1 MAKQRSPDGRLVYLH
16 CSSIFSGAN
25 AQVRRVKKVSQ
36 LLQKHKA
43 SIKILTNEFTLPA
56 VAAVAKELLEEKI
69 FESLPRAKLR
79 YPELFQPSETQEA
92 ERAASEAEVI
102 RTEAETAQDLVLTS
116 DDEGGNECLDFEQGE
131 QQAEPEGTPEYK
143 ADAEGN
149 VQVSAV
155 QLCPQSTSRAQHAL
169 SIPRLH
175 PVYLPFKT
183 QHTILVL
190 VQPLLEECCLEF
202 GNTWVPDLME
212 ARKWNEAE
220 SIELTEWTK
229 RFVKYARS
237 LPPSAIQPVPGK
249 SIAEVLF
256 GTSTLRHSA
265 VHRLPTSAAGISK
278 MLSAAVTF
286 AEALNDSKRV
296 GKVAEIKTQLEAS
309 IEGIVQH
316 QNLLERKLT
325 DQFEDIVRRRAELD
339 ELERSSIEEMLATDK
354 KQRTEVGSA
363 FESFLVGYRQTSYP
377 CTCSYIP
384 SFDGAKAD
392 FKAEEN
398 MESSWM
404 EDELKPPAGMNE
416 PQAYDQSS
424 LGEEKPDQGDW
435 LEKDDRPPCH
445 DNSGGSIEEEPE
457 VSEVILST
465 LSSKGQKEKG
475 KKAAASPW
483 GISTAEEA
491 LVLVD
496 EAPASE
502 DTSPA
507 PVHVAHGMVGEWPRK
522 GVWNFGTTV
531 DVPADPH
538 NAVEEAIPAEEPCFA
553 APEGAFLNDEPCIIV
568 SEVEP
573 IVEGTFLAEEAISK
587 EDTMEMEKA
596 APEATLEASQPDQ
609 TIEGFDDVEE
619 HPLNQYCHISHHL
632 GDSNEPTP
640 GPDAA
645 PIHGAPAE
653 DAMPA
658 LIALRSKFGFVPPSP
673 SAPSSTVT
681 SILEAAAPEAP
692 TKDSHTITLKIL
704 NGSKVFR
711 SIVFIETCTRTAIL
725 NEARAYCVKRAQDD
739 QIFGRLLAK
748 GWDLAL
754 VSLKMYGYDMELSTY
769 KVENLSSLVRTVEK
783 TGIPRFTLRISG
795 I

>member
-25 AQVRRVKKVSQ
+25 AHVRRVKKVSQ
-36 LLQKHKA
+36 LLEKHKA
-43 SIKILTNEFTLPA
+43 SIKILTKEFTLPA
-56 VAAVAKELLEEKI
+56 VAAVAKELLEEQI

-92 ERAASEAEVI
+92 ERAALEAEVI
-102 RTEAETAQDLVLTS
+102 RIEAEAAQDIVLTS
-116 DDEGGNECLDFEQGE
+116 DDEGGDECLDFEQSE
-131 QQAEPEGTPEYK
+131 QRAEPEGTLEDK
-143 ADAEGN
+143 AEAGDN
-149 VQVSAV
+149 VQISAV
-155 QLCPQSTSRAQHAL
+155 QLCQQSTSRAQHAL

-183 QHTILVL
+183 QHRILVP
-190 VQPLLEECCLEF
+190 VQFLLEECCLEF

-229 RFVKYARS
+229 RFLKYAKS
-237 LPPSAIQPVPGK
+237 LPPSAIKPVPGR

-265 VHRLPTSAAGISK
+265 VHRLPTSAAGILN
-278 MLSAAVTF
+278 MLSAAITF
-286 AEALNDSKRV
+286 AEALNDSKRAE
-296 GKVAEIKTQLEAS
+296 KIAEIKTQLEAS
-309 IEGIVQH
+309 IEEIVQH

-325 DQFEDIVRRRAELD
+325 DQFEDIARRRAELD
-339 ELERSSIEEMLATDK
+339 ELERSSIEEMLAVDK

-363 FESFLVGYRQTSYP
+363 FESFLVSYQRISNP
-377 CTCSYIP
+377 CTCSHTP
-384 SFDGAKAD
+384 SFDGAKTD
-392 FKAEEN
+392 SKAEEN
-398 MESSWM
+398 IESSWT
-404 EDELKPPAGMNE
+404 EHELKPPAGINE
-416 PQAYDQSS
+416 AQVYNQSP
-424 LGEEKPDQGDW
+424 LGEEKSDQGEK
-435 LEKDDRPPCH
+435 LEKDNRPPCH

-457 VSEVILST
+457 VSELT
-465 LSSKGQKEKG
+465 LPTFRSSGQKKNG
-475 KKAAASPW
+475 KKAAASGW
-483 GISTAEEA
+483 GISAAEEA
-491 LVLVD
+491 PVLVD

-502 DTSPA
+502 DASPA
-507 PVHVAHGMVGEWPRK
+507 PVHVAHDMGWEWPRK
-522 GVWNFGTTV
+522 GFWNFGATS

-538 NAVEEAIPAEEPCFA
+538 NAAEEAIPAEEPCFA
-553 APEGAFLNDEPCIIV
+553 APEGAFPRDEPYIIAP
-568 SEVEP
+568 EEEP
-573 IVEGTFLAEEAISK
+573 LAEDAFPGEAISK
-587 EDTMEMEKA
+587 EDPVEMEKA
-596 APEATLEASQPDQ
+596 APEATLEASQPELI
-609 TIEGFDDVEE
+609 IEGFDDVEE

-632 GDSNEPTP
+632 GDPYEPTP
-640 GPDAA
+640 EPDVA

-653 DAMPA
+653 DAMP
-658 LIALRSKFGFVPPSP
+658 GFRPPPP

-704 NGSKVFR
+704 NGSKVLR
-711 SIVFIETCTRTAIL
+711 SIVFIRACTRTAIL

-739 QIFGRLLAK
+739 QSFGRLLAK

-754 VSLKMYGYDMELSTY
+754 VSLKMYGYDMDLSTY

-783 TGIPRFTLRISG
+783 TGIPRFTLRISE

>member
-1 MAKQRSPDGRLVYLH
+1 MFKLARSNYGRYERSRQD
-16 CSSIFSGAN
+16 SSIAH
-25 AQVRRVKKVSQ
+25 
-36 LLQKHKA
+36 LLD
-43 SIKILTNEFTLPA
+43 S
-56 VAAVAKELLEEKI
+56 
-69 FESLPRAKLR
+69 
-79 YPELFQPSETQEA
+79 
-92 ERAASEAEVI
+92 
-102 RTEAETAQDLVLTS
+102 
-116 DDEGGNECLDFEQGE
+116 
-131 QQAEPEGTPEYK
+131 
-143 ADAEGN
+143 
-149 VQVSAV
+149 
-155 QLCPQSTSRAQHAL
+155 PQSTSRAQHAL

-183 QHTILVL
+183 QHKTLILV
-190 VQPLLEECCLEF
+190 QSLLEECCLEF

-212 ARKWNEAE
+212 ARKWTEAE

-278 MLSAAVTF
+278 MLSAAITF
-286 AEALNDSKRV
+286 AEALNDSKRAE
-296 GKVAEIKTQLEAS
+296 KVAEIKMQLEAS

-325 DQFEDIVRRRAELD
+325 DQFEDIVRRRGELD

-363 FESFLVGYRQTSYP
+363 LESFLIGYQQISNP
-377 CTCSYIP
+377 CTCTYTP

-392 FKAEEN
+392 LKAEEN
-398 MESSWM
+398 MESSWIGM
-404 EDELKPPAGMNE
+404 FLYALFLYLKSQPLLYLFLTLFVEDEMKPPAGMDE
-416 PQAYDQSS
+416 PQPYDQSS
-424 LGEEKPDQGDW
+424 LGEEKPDQGEW
-435 LEKDDRPPCH
+435 LEKDDGPPCH

-457 VSEVILST
+457 VSEVTLST
-465 LSSKGQKEKG
+465 LRSKGQKKKG
-475 KKAAASPW
+475 KKAAASRW
-483 GISTAEEA
+483 GISAAEEA
-491 LVLVD
+491 PVLVD
-496 EAPASE
+496 EAPALE
-502 DTSPA
+502 DASPA
-507 PVHVAHGMVGEWPRK
+507 PVDVAHGMVWESPPK
-522 GVWNFGTTV
+522 EVWNFGTII

-538 NAVEEAIPAEEPCFA
+538 NAAEEAIPAEEPGFA
-553 APEGAFLNDEPCIIV
+553 APEGAFLNDEPCMIV
-568 SEVEP
+568 PEVEP
-573 IVEGTFLAEEAISK
+573 IVECYFPAEEAISK
-587 EDTMEMEKA
+587 EDPMEMEKA
-596 APEATLEASQPDQ
+596 APEAALEASQPEK
-609 TIEGFDDVEE
+609 TIEGFNDVEE
-619 HPLNQYCHISHHL
+619 HPLNQYCHISHHS

-658 LIALRSKFGFVPPSP
+658 LIALRPKFGFVPPPP
-673 SAPSSTVT
+673 SAPSSKVT
-681 SILEAAAPEAP
+681 SIVEAAAPEAP

-725 NEARAYCVKRAQDD
+725 NEAKAYCVKRAQDD
-739 QIFGRLLAK
+739 QTFGRLLAK

-754 VSLKMYGYDMELSTY
+754 VSLKMYGYDMQLSTY

>member
-25 AQVRRVKKVSQ
+25 AQVRKVKKVSQ
-36 LLQKHKA
+36 LLEKHKA
-43 SIKILTNEFTLPA
+43 SIKILTKEFTLPA
-56 VAAVAKELLEEKI
+56 VAAVAKELLEEQI

-102 RTEAETAQDLVLTS
+102 RAEAEAAQDIVLTS
-116 DDEGGNECLDFEQGE
+116 DDEGGNECLDFEQSE
-131 QQAEPEGTPEYK
+131 QRAEPEVTPEYK
-143 ADAEGN
+143 ADAEDN
-149 VQVSAV
+149 VQISAV
-155 QLCPQSTSRAQHAL
+155 QLCPQSTTRAQHAL

-183 QHTILVL
+183 QHTTLVL
-190 VQPLLEECCLEF
+190 VQSLLEECCLEF
-202 GNTWVPDLME
+202 GNTWVPGLME

-278 MLSAAVTF
+278 MLSAAITF
-286 AEALNDSKRV
+286 AEALNDSKRA
-296 GKVAEIKTQLEAS
+296 GKVAEIKAQLETS

-339 ELERSSIEEMLATDK
+339 DLERSSIEEMLATDK
-354 KQRTEVGSA
+354 KQRTEIGSA
-363 FESFLVGYRQTSYP
+363 FESFLVGYRQTSNP
-377 CTCSYIP
+377 CTCSYTP

-398 MESSWM
+398 MESSWI
-404 EDELKPPAGMNE
+404 ENELKPPAGMNE

-424 LGEEKPDQGDW
+424 LGEEKLDRGEW

-445 DNSGGSIEEEPE
+445 DNSGGSIEEELE
-457 VSEVILST
+457 VSEVT
-465 LSSKGQKEKG
+465 LSRSKGQKKKEKKKEKKKG
-475 KKAAASPW
+475 KKAAASRW

-491 LVLVD
+491 PVLVD
-496 EAPASE
+496 ETPASE
-502 DTSPA
+502 DASPA
-507 PVHVAHGMVGEWPRK
+507 PVHVAHGMVGKWPRK
-522 GVWNFGTTV
+522 GVWNFGTTI

-553 APEGAFLNDEPCIIV
+553 APEEALPRDEPHIIAP
-568 SEVEP
+568 EEETLVECTSP
-573 IVEGTFLAEEAISK
+573 AEEAISK
-587 EDTMEMEKA
+587 ENPMEREKA
-596 APEATLEASQPDQ
+596 APRATVEASQLEQ

-619 HPLNQYCHISHHL
+619 HPLNQHCHISHHS
-632 GDSNEPTP
+632 GDSNEPTQV
-640 GPDAA
+640 PDAA

-658 LIALRSKFGFVPPSP
+658 LIALRPKFGFVPPPP

-711 SIVFIETCTRTAIL
+711 SI
-725 NEARAYCVKRAQDD
+725 
-739 QIFGRLLAK
+739 
-748 GWDLAL
+748 
-754 VSLKMYGYDMELSTY
+754 
-769 KVENLSSLVRTVEK
+769 
-783 TGIPRFTLRISG
+783 
-795 I
+795 